1 MVGADVVSTD
11 HERPAGVAERFQRSE
26 DRVCAPSS
34 EISAVLKSEPTRSD
48 FSDDANGF
56 KEETGAL
63 AFDALTLGV
72 GAGDVLAGRASD
84 DDAGKSSKVC
94 EQAGRR
100 ERADI
105 VIDGDPRIV
114 LGIERAPPVDR
125 LARGHSLEARTMH
138 AERPAAGSSAEKV
151 KDGQRHPAHDPRASR
166 EGRGDGT
173 VGEQAPPAIPRT
185 SARVRAPFC
194 TVVRVR
200 CGFAGRKWWA
210 TQGSNL

>member
-26 DRVCAPSS
+26 DRVCPASS

-56 KEETGAL
+56 KEEATTL
-63 AFDALTLGV
+63 AFDALALGV

-100 ERADI
+100 KRADI
-105 VIDGDPRIV
+105 VIDGNPRIV
-114 LGIERAPPVDR
+114 LGIESAPPVDR
-125 LARGHSLEARTMH
+125 LARSHGLEARTMH

-151 KDGQRHPAHDPRASR
+151 EDGSLSPAHDPRASR
-166 EGRGDGT
+166 EGRGERRDNPCENPCNSAWGRGT
-173 VGEQAPPAIPRT
+173 GFPAKSLSGLNRSVSGEASR
-185 SARVRAPFC
+185 RF
-194 TVVRVR
+194 
-200 CGFAGRKWWA
+200 FMH
-210 TQGSNL
+210 